1 VTTRRALGGLAWV
14 ALAGCSAA
22 LDFGAE
28 CGSSAD
34 CVGVRVCAQGFCVL
48 ADAGIGERDAR
59 RPAPTGEIVNA
70 ACPTLFG
77 ATEEE
82 VKAGRAVVIGSLLP
96 LTGGLSGVGPL
107 MEKAVWLAADQ
118 INQLGGVD
126 GRKLAVLSCDD
137 GTGGDDKAV
146 NAARHLVAQVGVQ
159 AIVGPAASSTSIL
172 VLGSV
177 ARPAGVV
184 LVSPSATSPDL
195 TAQLDDDLLWRT
207 APSDEIQGAAV
218 SAWLKGEGI
227 ERVAVVTRNDSYG
240 NALGDAIRRSYCPM
254 CTPEQLFT
262 RSYDPAMLNAAEVVT
277 ALQAF
282 GPQATV
288 FVSYFDDGVAL
299 LNASGAAMGVPL
311 DRFVLTDG
319 VRDARIVTE
328 VTHPEVLDA
337 LFGTA
342 PATPA
347 GETYAAFVSDFRGR
361 WATDAGQFSANAYD
375 ATYLLALAIA
385 AAGEGATPTGAQIAQ
400 NLKRLSI
407 GPSVAVGRGQFL
419 EALRALR
426 ASETA
431 TINLQGASGP
441 LDFDPR
447 TGEAPADIEGWRV
460 NRAAGRIESTGTLYT
475 ADGVYTPPADAGR

>member
-1 VTTRRALGGLAWV
+1 VSAPSALYGFALV

-22 LDFGAE
+22 LNFGAE
-28 CGSSAD
+28 CRSRTDCASA
-34 CVGVRVCAQGFCVL
+34 RVCAQGYCVVG
-48 ADAGIGERDAR
+48 DAGVGERDAR
-59 RPAPTGEIVNA
+59 RPPLNGEIVTA

-77 ATEEE
+77 ATEAE
-82 VKAGRAVVIGSLLP
+82 VRGGRAVVIGTLLP
-96 LTGGLSGVGPL
+96 LTGELSGVGPL

-118 INQLGGVD
+118 INQLGGLD

-146 NAARHLVAQVGVQ
+146 NAARHLVEQVGVQ
-159 AIVGPAASSTSIL
+159 AIVGPAASSTSIV

-177 ARPAGVV
+177 ARSAGVV

-218 SAWLKGEGI
+218 SAWLKDESI
-227 ERVAVVTRNDSYG
+227 ERVAIVTRNDSYG
-240 NALGDAIRRSYCPM
+240 NALGDAIRRSYCPT
-254 CTPEQLFT
+254 CTPEQLFR
-262 RSYDPAMLNAAEVVT
+262 RSYDPAMLNANEVVS

-319 VRDARIVTE
+319 ARDPRIVTE
-328 VTHPEVLDA
+328 VNHPEVLDA

-347 GETYAAFVSDFRGR
+347 GETFAAFASDFRGR
-361 WATDAGQFSANAYD
+361 WATDAGLFSANAYD
-375 ATYLLALAIA
+375 ATFLLALAIA
-385 AAGEGATPTGAQIAQ
+385 AEGADATPTGAQIAQ
-400 NLKRLSI
+400 NLKRLSV
-407 GPSVAVGRGQFL
+407 GPAFAVGRGQFL
-419 EALRALR
+419 DALRALR
-426 ASETA
+426 ASTTA
-431 TINLQGASGP
+431 TINVQGASGP

-460 NRAAGRIESTGTLYT
+460 NRAAGRIDSTGTLYT
-475 ADGVYTPPADAGR
+475 ADGVYTSPADARP